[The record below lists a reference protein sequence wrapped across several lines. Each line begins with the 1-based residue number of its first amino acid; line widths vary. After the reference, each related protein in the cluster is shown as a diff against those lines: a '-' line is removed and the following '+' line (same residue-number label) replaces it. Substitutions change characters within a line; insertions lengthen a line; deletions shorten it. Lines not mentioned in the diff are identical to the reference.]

1 MIPGHVTSCTSRANM
16 ASSRKT
22 TTTAKQ
28 TNKYCYKP
36 YVQSLNER
44 DALSL
49 EGFKETRWATYFTV
63 DLSRMYKNGKVNA
76 NHVFEYFGSF
86 YQKSASTVRQEL
98 LQDVATDID
107 FYER

>member
-1 MIPGHVTSCTSRANM
+1 MIPGHVTACTSRANM

-22 TTTAKQ
+22 TATAKF
-28 TNKYCYKP
+28 TNKYRYKP
-36 YVQSLNER
+36 YVQSLNKR

-63 DLSRMYKNGKVNA
+63 DLSKTYKNGKANA

-86 YQKSASTVRQEL
+86 NQK
-98 LQDVATDID
+98 
-107 FYER
+107 